1 MPFPKNTGNEAEYS
15 VAFYPTSYVLNGKKS
30 KAEQEAAAEYVK
42 FMCSEEAW
50 LDRIDFADSYE
61 IMQIVF
67 PPYKTITIEDMT
79 DMMPADWKSATLTA
93 MEDAKPTELSV
104 DNYVTYLNAMSIS
117 IINTE
122 SMSRDTII
130 SLLNEA
136 QTTAENEWLNNYNK
150 DILGQ

>member
-1 MPFPKNTGNEAEYS
+1 
-15 VAFYPTSYVLNGKKS
+15 
-30 KAEQEAAAEYVK
+30 
-42 FMCSEEAW
+42 MCSEEAW

-104 DNYVTYLNAMSIS
+104 DNYVTYLNAKSIS
-117 IINTE
+117 IIDTE

>member
-1 MPFPKNTGNEAEYS
+1 
-15 VAFYPTSYVLNGKKS
+15 
-30 KAEQEAAAEYVK
+30 
-42 FMCSEEAW
+42 
-50 LDRIDFADSYE
+50 
-61 IMQIVF
+61 
-67 PPYKTITIEDMT
+67 MT

-104 DNYVTYLNAMSIS
+104 DNYVTYLNAKSIS
-117 IINTE
+117 ILDTE